1 MRLKIDYNGDGE
13 PEYCRVSYL
22 STRKEDMG
30 WVDYSSFGSEQKDNT
45 DKIYSM
51 SLEIGQYFKSK
62 KYIARISSQPIGNGA
77 GEISPVCDACAL
89 IGDPFEISVAEDRF
103 KIYGSDDTQTEISE
117 EDVEQENTYRIV
129 GNFQYFKDDKWNI
142 LENASFDW
150 FIGTLEE
157 AKK

>member
-1 MRLKIDYNGDGE
+1 M
-13 PEYCRVSYL
+13 
-22 STRKEDMG
+22 
-30 WVDYSSFGSEQKDNT
+30 
-45 DKIYSM
+45 
-51 SLEIGQYFKSK
+51 
-62 KYIARISSQPIGNGA
+62 
-77 GEISPVCDACAL
+77 

-157 AKK
+157 AKKLTHYLSVVMKF